1 MLDYA
6 FFADALLGGQVQ
18 VMVVPPTA
26 VVGHIKSGRL
36 RALAVTSLQRAA
48 AAPELPTIAESGY
61 KDFEM
66 AAWYG
71 LMVPIGT
78 SREIIGKLNS
88 TTRMVLAL
96 PDVRER
102 LVQEGSEP
110 MPNAPAQFGT
120 YIKAEITKWTAVV
133 KAANLR
139 AD

>member
-1 MLDYA
+1 
-6 FFADALLGGQVQ
+6 
-18 VMVVPPTA
+18 
-26 VVGHIKSGRL
+26 
-36 RALAVTSLQRAA
+36 
-48 AAPELPTIAESGY
+48 
-61 KDFEM
+61 
-66 AAWYG
+66 
-71 LMVPIGT
+71 MVPIGT

-102 LVQEGSEP
+102 LLQEGSEP

-133 KAANLR
+133 KAANLK